1 MRSKFPTLAAFSA
14 LTSLLFAASAGA
26 IAIIPGNTPQSDE
39 NVLLDSG
46 TSGAVIQGTLNQSG
60 AIINFYSE
68 SGDLTSPSSGQA
80 RIEPAA
86 GNDPFTSITFWLA
99 DGTFTSAIFNIPGD
113 VGIVDFSV
121 SSTTNGGMPFLTSFG
136 TDSGSNFFT
145 VLGLDH
151 LLTSITLSTANGS
164 FNDLRQIRIGGY
176 APTATNVPDT
186 AQSIMLLGLGLLA
199 VAGFRRTLA
208 H

>member
-1 MRSKFPTLAAFSA
+1 MLLKFPKLAAFSVF
-14 LTSLLFAASAGA
+14 TSVLFAASAGA
-26 IAIIPGNTPQSDE
+26 IAITAGNVPKSDE

-60 AIINFYSE
+60 AIINFSSE

-121 SSTTNGGMPFLTSFG
+121 SSTTNGGMPFLTSFD

-145 VLGLDH
+145 VLGLDD

-164 FNDLRQIRIGGY
+164 FDDLRQIRIGGY
-176 APTATNVPDT
+176 ASTATNVPDT

-199 VAGFRRTLA
+199 VAGFRRTPA